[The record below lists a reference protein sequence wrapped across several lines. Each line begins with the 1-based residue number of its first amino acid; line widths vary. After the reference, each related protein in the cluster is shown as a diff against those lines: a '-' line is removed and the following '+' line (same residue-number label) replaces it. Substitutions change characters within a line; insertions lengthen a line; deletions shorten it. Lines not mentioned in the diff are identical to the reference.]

1 MKNYSESKMHNE
13 NPTQYSLSL
22 DDIAL
27 FADHWVSMRKDGTPV
42 LNGSPEDFELSLR
55 ILLDRLRK

>member
-1 MKNYSESKMHNE
+1 MKDETPNRDH
-13 NPTQYSLSL
+13 TTH

-27 FADHWVSMRKDGTPV
+27 FADHWVIVRNDGTPV

-55 ILLDRLRK
+55 VLN

>member
-1 MKNYSESKMHNE
+1 MNDE

-22 DDIAL
+22 DDIAI
-27 FADHWVSMRKDGTPV
+27 FADHWVIVRKDGTPV

-55 ILLDRLRK
+55 VLIDRLRGESYVR